1 MNKATGEAQAG
12 QEREPRKVEQ
22 DKHNVHPKLIPH
34 TGLKKWKMREK
45 MRIENSQRVRK
56 TMTVRAKSWNTDDV
70 TNHDL
75 EP

>member
-45 MRIENSQRVRK
+45 MSIARESEK
-56 TMTVRAKSWNTDDV
+56 
-70 TNHDL
+70 
-75 EP
+75 P